1 MQTVSQVILTERGM
15 NMEIHSDSYRIAPL
29 SDQEDVVEVIRQ
41 AESEIARMTGNPEVT
56 LIAYEKTDGHRS
68 K

>member
-1 MQTVSQVILTERGM
+1 MD
-15 NMEIHSDSYRIAPL
+15 IHSDSYKIASL

-56 LIAYEKTDGHRS
+56 LIAYEKTDRARNGS
-68 K
+68 N